1 MNAMNPALYTKWM
14 GASMDMKN
22 YEGFFKMADV
32 NTYGKYAAV
41 AADPKTYGTFG
52 AFADPK
58 TSGAATAA
66 FNPMSFFQFPAA
78 PAAK

>member
-1 MNAMNPALYTKWM
+1 
-14 GASMDMKN
+14 
-22 YEGFFKMADV
+22 V

-41 AADPKTYGTFG
+41 AADPKTYGTWG

-58 TSGAATAA
+58 TYGNATAA

-78 PAAK
+78 APAAK